1 MAKPDSNGGG
11 DGGPQAYSRRHIW
24 VVFVSLLLDL
34 LSFTMILPLLPSL
47 LDYYESHDTSGAY
60 PLVVSRVREFGAAI
74 GAPDRFTP
82 VLLGGLLGSLF
93 SLLQFLTAPVSG
105 RLSDVYGRRPVLLL
119 SLVGIAA
126 SYVLWYRASSFLVF
140 VAARVAGGLS
150 KGNVNLSS
158 AIVTDVTDVE
168 SRGRGMAWLGVA
180 FSVGF
185 IVGPIMG
192 AAFAAGFG
200 RGGGGGA
207 TLYQAPAMLAIALS
221 SLNVLFVYLA
231 LPESLPAERRRRR
244 AGTDDSLL
252 DYISPAALL
261 KFRLVRCADATQ
273 QAALRHIGLVYFL
286 YLFIFSGVEFTLTF
300 HCHTRFAYTS
310 MQQGYMFL
318 YMGALMAVVQ
328 GGYVRRIPEQ
338 RMERTAL
345 VGVGLLLPSF
355 VAVALSYSQLGL
367 YAGFTLYALSTAV
380 CVPCLSTIAARY
392 GGAHQKGAV
401 TGVFRSLGA
410 LARALGP
417 VLFSTVFWLTGA
429 TVCYCAAA
437 VVMIVPLMLLA
448 RFRPPSTAATAAKDD

>member
-1 MAKPDSNGGG
+1 MATSDTAANGSSG
-11 DGGPQAYSRRHIW
+11 DAGASAYSRRHIT
-24 VVFVSLLLDL
+24 VVFISLLLDL

-47 LDYYESHDTSGAY
+47 LDYYETHDTSGTY
-60 PLVVSRVREFGAAI
+60 PLVVRRVREFGAAI

-105 RLSDVYGRRPVLLL
+105 RLSDAYGRRPVLLV
-119 SLVGIAA
+119 SLAGIAA
-126 SYVLWYRASSFLVF
+126 SYVLWHRASSFVVF

-158 AIVTDVTDVE
+158 AIVTDVTGVE

-200 RGGGGGA
+200 RAGGA
-207 TLYQAPAMLAIALS
+207 ALYQAPALLAIALS
-221 SLNVLFVYLA
+221 SLNVLFVYVA
-231 LPESLPAERRRRR
+231 LPESLPAERRRR
-244 AGTDDSLL
+244 GTGDSLL
-252 DYISPAALL
+252 SYISPAALL
-261 KFRLVRCADATQ
+261 QFRLVRCADAAQ
-273 QAALRHIGLVYFL
+273 QTALRHIGLVYFL

-318 YMGALMAVVQ
+318 YMGVLMALVQ

-345 VGVGLLLPSF
+345 VGVALLLPSF
-355 VAVALSYSQLGL
+355 VAVALSYSQVGL
-367 YAGFTLYALSTAV
+367 YFGFTLYALSTAV

-392 GGAHQKGAV
+392 GGRHQKGAV

-429 TVCYCAAA
+429 TICYCAAA

-448 RFRPPSTAATAAKDD
+448 RFRPPTATAATKAD

>member
-1 MAKPDSNGGG
+1 MAKPDSTGGG

-231 LPESLPAERRRRR
+231 LPESLPAERRRRTR
-244 AGTDDSLL
+244 RRCGTS
-252 DYISPAALL
+252 
-261 KFRLVRCADATQ
+261 V
-273 QAALRHIGLVYFL
+273 LVYFL

-392 GGAHQKGAV
+392 GGAHQKGACDGRSQRTLRMCRV
-401 TGVFRSLGA
+401 TVTQRN
-410 LARALGP
+410 
-417 VLFSTVFWLTGA
+417 
-429 TVCYCAAA
+429 
-437 VVMIVPLMLLA
+437 
-448 RFRPPSTAATAAKDD
+448 